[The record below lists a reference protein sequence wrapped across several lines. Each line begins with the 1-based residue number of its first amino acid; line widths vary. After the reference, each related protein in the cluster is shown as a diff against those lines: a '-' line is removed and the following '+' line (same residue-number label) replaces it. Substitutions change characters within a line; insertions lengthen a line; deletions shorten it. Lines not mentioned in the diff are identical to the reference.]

1 MDKKKAVVAAL
12 AIGAVV
18 LAIGAGAVRGVIE
31 QRAADQQGQPARQE
45 QPADPGQ
52 GAASEDGSGGS
63 QQGQD
68 PLSELYGAQWEAD
81 GGDGGL
87 TVMDGVMIEKAGD
100 GERAVYYRAEDVK
113 TTDGGISATLY
124 TSDGKGGAETPAA
137 LAVTKGAGSMRLAC
151 DALSRDYTAKTGDA
165 AIEIAN
171 ADGNLEASLGKGQGE
186 VAEAISKW
194 AASKSPYAT
203 KATWSREVWA
213 DYAKGTVVTTFTLDD
228 AAGTIVTVERDASGD
243 LVAS

>member
-18 LAIGAGAVRGVIE
+18 LAIGAGAARGALE
-31 QRAADQQGQPARQE
+31 QRAADQDGQPARQE
-45 QPADPGQ
+45 QPAEPGQ

-63 QQGQD
+63 QQQD
-68 PLSELYGAQWEAD
+68 PLSELYGAQWETD

-87 TVMDGVMIEKAGD
+87 TVMDGVMIEKTGD
-100 GERAVYYRAEDVK
+100 GERAVYFRADDVK

-137 LAVTKGAGSMRLAC
+137 LAVTKGAGSMRLSC
-151 DALSRDYTAKTGDA
+151 DALSRDYTAKTGEA
-165 AIEIAN
+165 EIELAN
-171 ADGNLEASLGKGQGE
+171 ADGNLAAALGKGDDE
-186 VAEAISKW
+186 VAAAISKF
-194 AASKSPYAT
+194 ASTKSPYAT
-203 KATWSREVWA
+203 KATWSKEVWA
-213 DYAKGTVVTTFTLDD
+213 DYAKGTVVTTFALND
-228 AAGTIVTVERDASGD
+228 AAGTIVSVTRDASGD

>member
-1 MDKKKAVVAAL
+1 MDKKKAVVAAI

-18 LAIGAGAVRGVIE
+18 LAIGAGAVRGAIE
-31 QRAADQQGQPARQE
+31 QRAADQGGQPAWQE
-45 QPADPGQ
+45 QPAGPGQ
-52 GAASEDGSGGS
+52 GTASKDGSGGS
-63 QQGQD
+63 QGQD

-81 GGDGGL
+81 DGTGAL
-87 TVMDGVMIEKAGD
+87 TVMDGVMIEKSGD

-113 TTDGGISATLY
+113 TTDDGISATLY

-171 ADGNLEASLGKGQGE
+171 ADGNLEASLGKDQGE

-203 KATWSREVWA
+203 KATWSKEVWA
-213 DYAKGTVVTTFTLDD
+213 DYSKGTVITTFTLDD
-228 AAGTIVTVERDASGD
+228 AAGTIVTVERDASGN

>member
-1 MDKKKAVVAAL
+1 MNKKKAMVAVL

-18 LAIGAGAVRGVIE
+18 LAIGAGAVRGALD
-31 QRAADQQGQPARQE
+31 QRAADQGGEPARQE
-45 QPADPGQ
+45 QPTEPGL
-52 GAASEDGSGGS
+52 GAASEEGSGGS
-63 QQGQD
+63 QQQD

-81 GGDGGL
+81 GGDGEL

-100 GERAVYYRAEDVK
+100 GERAVYYRADDVK

-137 LAVTKGAGSMRLAC
+137 LAVTKGAGSMRLSC
-151 DALSRDYTAKTGDA
+151 DALSGDYTAKTGEA
-165 AIEIAN
+165 EIQLAN
-171 ADGNLEASLGKGQGE
+171 ADGNLAAALGKGDDE
-186 VAEAISKW
+186 VAAAISKF
-194 AASKSPYAT
+194 ASTKSPYAT
-203 KATWSREVWA
+203 KATWSKEVWA

-228 AAGTIVTVERDASGD
+228 AAGTIVSVTRDASGD

>member
-1 MDKKKAVVAAL
+1 MNKKKAMVAVL

-18 LAIGAGAVRGVIE
+18 LAIGAGAVRGALD
-31 QRAADQQGQPARQE
+31 QRAADQGGEPAWQE
-45 QPADPGQ
+45 QPAEPGQ
-52 GAASEDGSGGS
+52 GAASEIGSGS
-63 QQGQD
+63 SQGQD

-81 GGDGGL
+81 DGSGAL
-87 TVMDGVMIEKAGD
+87 TVMDGVMIEKTGD
-100 GERAVYYRAEDVK
+100 GEKAVYYRADNVK

-137 LAVTKGAGSMRLAC
+137 LAVTKGTGSMRLAC

-165 AIEIAN
+165 AIKIEN
-171 ADGNLEASLGKGQGE
+171 ADGNLESSLGKGGDE

-194 AASKSPYAT
+194 ASTKSPYAT
-203 KATWSREVWA
+203 KAAWSKEVWA

-228 AAGTIVTVERDASGD
+228 AAGTIVTVERDASGN